1 MLVYLFFRDLSLV
14 FAFVSTL
21 VMFPSWWN
29 GSIGLV
35 WGVGLFVYMC
45 MRVLD
50 TLKTAKLQMS
60 LRKCQ
65 LQLEDTVADCR
76 AFTNLVRKALRL
88 IQETEVISRGFT
100 L

>member
-1 MLVYLFFRDLSLV
+1 MIVCLFCRDISLL
-14 FAFVSTL
+14 FAFIGTL
-21 VMFPSWWN
+21 IMLPSWCN
-29 GSIGLV
+29 GSLGLV
-35 WGVGLFVYMC
+35 WGIGMFVYAFV
-45 MRVLD
+45 RVLD
-50 TLKTAKLQMS
+50 TLRTAKLQMS

-65 LQLEDTVADCR
+65 LQLEDIVLNCR